1 MKWFIRYHIGDTT
14 MTVADLISKLKSF
27 DSDKEVNVNVTD
39 DYRDR
44 LLELDDNNVYFD
56 QYEDVVVI
64 DGTFL

>member
-1 MKWFIRYHIGDTT
+1 MI
-14 MTVADLISKLKSF
+14 VADLISKLKSF